1 MELKTPV
8 YDKLVGYIGCYLSGE
23 CPLRQLETWLLS
35 NLQFIIDSNDATA
48 TELANKID
56 TDLVELGEGLTNESS
71 FREHLSKYMQVA
83 NSVILKH
90 KETEQADETIITG
103 SSIETFTV
111 EKEGRGSVVDAHL
124 VLSPFVV

>member
-8 YDKLVGYIGCYLSGE
+8 YDKLLGYIGCYLSGE

-35 NLQFIIDSNDATA
+35 NLQLIINSKDATA
-48 TELANKID
+48 VELANKID
-56 TDLVELGEGLTNESS
+56 ADLVELGEGLTDESS
-71 FREHLSKYMQVA
+71 FREHLSKYMQVT
-83 NSVILKH
+83 NSVILEH
-90 KETEQADETIITG
+90 KEIEPIDETVITG

-111 EKEGRGSVVDAHL
+111 EKEGRGPVVDAHL